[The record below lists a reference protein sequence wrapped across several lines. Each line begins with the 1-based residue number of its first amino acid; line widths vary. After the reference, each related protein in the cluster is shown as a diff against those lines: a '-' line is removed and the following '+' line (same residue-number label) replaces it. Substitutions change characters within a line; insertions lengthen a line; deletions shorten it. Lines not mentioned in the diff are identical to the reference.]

1 MAAKAT
7 KPTTSTDPEKVVELQ
22 HDIRADSFVVSWDG
36 DDDPQNPKNWS
47 ELRKWATVT
56 LVATIAFIPYVL
68 LPHNSRDAQKADGR
82 IACSPFASSLIAPPI
97 NLVMEEFH
105 STSNVL
111 STLVVTIF
119 MLGFAAGPLVI
130 SPLSEQY
137 GRNIVF
143 ISTVIMHLLF
153 TIACALSTGINMLI
167 VFRFLAGCFG
177 SAPITI
183 GGGTI
188 TDIMPQEKRGKAM
201 AIFIMGPTLGPSLG
215 PIIGG
220 YLAQA
225 AGWRWV
231 FWLLAIAL
239 GVMTAFTIIFLRE
252 TYAPKILARK
262 ANRLRKKT
270 GDGRWRRTIGLVYIA
285 IGVGL
290 AAGLLILFYTS
301 DRQMAQREAKSGE
314 RIPEYRLHQMLWASP
329 FLAGGLLWYGWSADK
344 NAHWIIPILGTVPVG
359 LGIIFIFTPMSTYL
373 LDAYP
378 AYSASAIAAST
389 VLRSLFSAIL
399 PLAGPPM
406 YDHLGLGWGNSLL
419 AFVALA
425 LGGVPL
431 LFCQYGRRWR
441 EGSNLVL

>member
-270 GDGRWRRTIGLVYIA
+270 GDGRWRSKMPTDSSAGQLLLRAIVRPSKLLVLSPIVLSLSIYMA
-285 IGVGL
+285 TSYGY
-290 AAGLLILFYTS
+290 LF
-301 DRQMAQREAKSGE
+301 
-314 RIPEYRLHQMLWASP
+314 
-329 FLAGGLLWYGWSADK
+329 
-344 NAHWIIPILGTVPVG
+344 
-359 LGIIFIFTPMSTYL
+359 
-373 LDAYP
+373 
-378 AYSASAIAAST
+378 
-389 VLRSLFSAIL
+389 
-399 PLAGPPM
+399 
-406 YDHLGLGWGNSLL
+406 
-419 AFVALA
+419 
-425 LGGVPL
+425 L
-431 LFCQYGRRWR
+431 LFTTFPTVFQDHYNFSVGKMFL
-441 EGSNLVL
+441 STQQLVPMLTKNVQEPSDSYT